1 MTVRKTIALDMWRK
15 VNAQDE
21 PMLHALAAELACT
34 VGEVR
39 EALSAG
45 GPTVGDVRNFVRRR
59 RGLGGNWQATRPD
72 KAAGTS

>member
-1 MTVRKTIALDMWRK
+1 MTVRKTSALDTWGK
-15 VNAQDE
+15 VNAEDE
-21 PMLHALAAELACT
+21 RTLNALAAELACT
-34 VGEVR
+34 VGEVH

-72 KAAGTS
+72 KATDTP